1 MKNLKRTK
9 FLNLKRLPYGKIKT
23 NRLRWKTLWIVLVAM
38 LATIGT
44 VSIANYCIDEYDNII
59 ADFTRQGFY
68 LNIAHAKSFDTIQEE
83 VEFYLDERGVSDDF
97 RENLYCLI
105 ENESRWNKEES
116 QPNFHKDGIMSLDE
130 GLFQINTRFPPKELE
145 NLTKECKYNVQCSTT
160 AVVDYL
166 QNGGSWGRWF
176 GWKHNCQ

>member
-59 ADFTRQGFY
+59 KEITRPHFY

-97 RENLYCLI
+97 KQNTFCLI
-105 ENESRWNKEES
+105 KNESNWNSEATAPNVHKNGIISIDRGLLMWNS
-116 QPNFHKDGIMSLDE
+116 QVAPIKISNACSFDVRCS
-130 GLFQINTRFPPKELE
+130 INKF
-145 NLTKECKYNVQCSTT
+145 
-160 AVVDYL
+160 VDYMED
-166 QNGGSWGRWF
+166 GGSWYRWF
-176 GWKHNCQ
+176 GWSGNCI